1 MPPIVLDEE
10 DFALADIDV
19 LLEAPDG
26 SNPDFLE
33 EFDELEE
40 DLIDVDDAGESPTLG
55 QFKLVELVFE
65 KDKVLH
71 RKRRYF
77 EAALTQ
83 EEIITYLD
91 TIHNILEENSPEAHP
106 RRHTGAVKVPSINTT
121 HILKQ
126 LKLRIPDIMAKM
138 PKITPNQIRY
148 LFLAP
153 RRGTRAAKRYWG
165 LISARIAR
173 GSNSLHEDHEQV
185 LLSFHSS
192 RL

>member
-10 DFALADIDV
+10 DFALDDIDV
-19 LLEAPDG
+19 LLEAPEG

-33 EFDELEE
+33 EFYELEE

-77 EAALTQ
+77 EAALDQ

-91 TIHNILEENSPEAHP
+91 TIHNILE
-106 RRHTGAVKVPSINTT
+106 
-121 HILKQ
+121 
-126 LKLRIPDIMAKM
+126 
-138 PKITPNQIRY
+138 
-148 LFLAP
+148 
-153 RRGTRAAKRYWG
+153 
-165 LISARIAR
+165 
-173 GSNSLHEDHEQV
+173 
-185 LLSFHSS
+185 
-192 RL
+192 